1 MRRVGTIFQRRA
13 VEGTVR
19 KVSKDGA
26 IRRRHDRLLAVWSGG
41 CPDSQINR
49 YSQRYQGC
57 LSRIP
62 VHLVTVS
69 PAKRCNE
76 GGAPRMR
83 QKAFLCAVMREGLV
97 PEKIGGT
104 CRLGTGAP
112 DARRE
117 ARLRGSTSN
126 GEFLRPLFASLLR
139 ASSTSP
145 LHSFDSR
152 AKKSL

>member
-1 MRRVGTIFQRRA
+1 MVTLVKHAESGTIFQRRA

-19 KVSKDGA
+19 KVSKDGG
-26 IRRRHDRLLAVWSGG
+26 IRRRHDRLLAVWSEGR
-41 CPDSQINR
+41 PDSQINR

-62 VHLVTVS
+62 V
-69 PAKRCNE
+69 KRCNE
-76 GGAPRMR
+76 GGASRMR
-83 QKAFLCAVMREGLV
+83 QKVLSCAVMREGLA
-97 PEKIGGT
+97 PEKDKRT
-104 CRLGTGAP
+104 CRLGTDAP

-117 ARLRGSTSN
+117 AGLRGSTSN
-126 GEFLRPLFASLLR
+126 CEFLRPLFASLLR
-139 ASSTSP
+139 ARSTSP